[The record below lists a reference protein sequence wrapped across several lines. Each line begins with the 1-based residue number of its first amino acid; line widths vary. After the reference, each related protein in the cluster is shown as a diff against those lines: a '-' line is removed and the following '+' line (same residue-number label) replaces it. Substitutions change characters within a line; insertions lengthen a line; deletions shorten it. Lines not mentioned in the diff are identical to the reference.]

1 MYGSA
6 QTRGMRG
13 LPDESKGFSHKG
25 NIYRRQKISS
35 KTLLRPV
42 ASELESR
49 PCTQCGWAISAHS
62 ARQERKQEVSTSRK
76 LTFVAVLVFCLAVS
90 PMMMAQ
96 SSGFTNNHFEVGA
109 FADYFRLSSPNPNI
123 NFVGVGGRVGFNVH
137 PNVALEAEMS
147 YDFGRNITTTTSNG
161 GTTNFFQSRTR
172 PITGLFGPKFQ
183 VGTDGPFRAFVTAK
197 VGFTTFSHSTASPT
211 SGFVSGVSD
220 IANGGANFA
229 VYPGAGIEAFAGPI
243 GIRLEAGDD
252 IYFLNGA
259 RNNLKVSVG
268 PVIRF

>member
-13 LPDESKGFSHKG
+13 LPDESKGFSHDRKHLLA
-25 NIYRRQKISS
+25 S
-35 KTLLRPV
+35 KNQQQNPTETSCIRARVTALHTMWLGDFR
-42 ASELESR
+42 A
-49 PCTQCGWAISAHS
+49 S

-147 YDFGRNITTTTSNG
+147 YDFGRNVTTTTSNG

-211 SGFVSGVSD
+211 SGFVSGVSG

>member
-1 MYGSA
+1 
-6 QTRGMRG
+6 
-13 LPDESKGFSHKG
+13 LH
-25 NIYRRQKISS
+25 QKEKSQ
-35 KTLLRPV
+35 
-42 ASELESR
+42 
-49 PCTQCGWAISAHS
+49 PCTQVIGRIPRYR
-62 ARQERKQEVSTSRK
+62 ARQERIQEVSTPRK
-76 LTFVAVLVFCLAVS
+76 ATFIAVLFFCLAVS

-96 SSGFTNNHFEVGA
+96 SSGFTNNHVEVGV
-109 FADYFRLSSPNPNI
+109 FADYFRLSTPDPNI
-123 NFVGVGGRVGFNVH
+123 NYVGVGGRLGFNVH
-137 PNVALEAEMS
+137 PNVALEAEMA
-147 YDFGRNITTTTSNG
+147 YDFGRNFTTTTSSG
-161 GTTNFFQSRTR
+161 GTTNFVRTRTR

-197 VGFTTFSHSTASPT
+197 VGFTNFSRSTASPT

-252 IYFLNGA
+252 IYFRNGA
-259 RNNLKVSVG
+259 RNNLRVTLG